1 MDGLGMTFDTDFQM
15 PDLEGSRRI
24 GEPVTFGPGAGFD
37 EKLQLKFRYWQ
48 TDLMEEEQENLIIAR
63 LQDNKWNPLNSSVNR
78 ENGTVSAE
86 TDKLGIFQI
95 FLMDKPFTGIPLRYE
110 LLDNFPNPFNGDTV
124 IRFSIKFDNMVNL
137 KIFNLLG
144 EEIRTLK
151 SEFLSAGSYSVSWDG
166 KNNHGSDVASGVY
179 MYRVT
184 SGNFGSVKKML
195 LIK

>member
-1 MDGLGMTFDTDFQM
+1 
-15 PDLEGSRRI
+15 
-24 GEPVTFGPGAGFD
+24 
-37 EKLQLKFRYWQ
+37 
-48 TDLMEEEQENLIIAR
+48 
-63 LQDNKWNPLNSSVNR
+63 
-78 ENGTVSAE
+78 
-86 TDKLGIFQI
+86 
-95 FLMDKPFTGIPLRYE
+95 
-110 LLDNFPNPFNGDTV
+110 
-124 IRFSIKFDNMVNL
+124 MVNL

-184 SGNFGSVKKML
+184 SGNFDSVKKML